1 MLLLWGQFASAV
13 VTFVY
18 SCAGVALNKREP
30 PIDANLYRFSF
41 VLNIYVLNMHA

>member
-18 SCAGVALNKREP
+18 TCARVALNKREP
-30 PIDANLYRFSF
+30 PTDANSYQFSV
-41 VLNIYVLNMHA
+41 VLNIYVLNRHA